1 MQSPDG
7 LERMLGA
14 LLRVPFQAINAR
26 IAAELARAGI
36 NDLRPAH
43 FSVFQHLDAEG
54 TRTTTLAERAQM
66 TKQAMGE
73 LVTDLERRD
82 YVVRVPDPTDRRAK
96 LVVRT
101 ERGWAV
107 ETIARATV
115 RAVELEW
122 ETEVGSERM
131 RQFRETLEQI
141 AAAVGREGL

>member
-1 MQSPDG
+1 
-7 LERMLGA
+7 
-14 LLRVPFQAINAR
+14 
-26 IAAELARAGI
+26 
-36 NDLRPAH
+36 
-43 FSVFQHLDAEG
+43 
-54 TRTTTLAERAQM
+54 
-66 TKQAMGE
+66 
-73 LVTDLERRD
+73 
-82 YVVRVPDPTDRRAK
+82 VVRVPDPTDRRAK